1 VVDATGSGHFRIRFS
16 GGNVMKRIDF
26 GVLAG
31 LILVVAGALLLLQT
45 FSVISFAWGTVW
57 AFVFAA
63 GGLVCLWAFARDREQ
78 WWALIPGFVLL
89 GLGALLGLETLAPR
103 LAGTWGGAIFLLGV
117 SAAFWAVYAA
127 RREYWWAVI
136 PAGVMLTLAL
146 VAGITSS
153 VPGAG
158 GGGLFFLGLGATFG
172 LLYLLPTREGRMKW
186 ALIPAI
192 VLLIFGAVLAASE
205 AEVLGFVGPAVL
217 VLAGLYLV
225 LRAARR

>member
-1 VVDATGSGHFRIRFS
+1 
-16 GGNVMKRIDF
+16 MKRFDI
-26 GVLAG
+26 GALAG
-31 LILVVAGALLLLQT
+31 LILVGAGALLLLQT
-45 FSVISFAWGTVW
+45 FSVISFAWESLWG
-57 AFVFAA
+57 FIFAA
-63 GGLVCLWAFARDREQ
+63 GGLVFLWVFARDREH

-89 GLGALLGLETLAPR
+89 GLGALIGLEALAPR
-103 LAGTWGGAIFLLGV
+103 LAGAWGGAIFLGGI

-127 RREYWWAVI
+127 RREHWWAII

-146 VAGITSS
+146 VAGLSQTVSGMS
-153 VPGAG
+153 

-172 LLYLLPTREGRMKW
+172 LVYLLPTPEGRMKW
-186 ALIPAI
+186 ALIPSA

-225 LRAARR
+225 LRAFRR